1 VDASGVVL
9 CGGNGCHPFS
19 LVGLCVFSRLGS
31 KKINNNNNNKKRLK
45 KVGKHCAHT
54 CHCGGHGNSV
64 FPTFELKKKKKNLT
78 KF

>member
-31 KKINNNNNNKKRLK
+31 KKINNNNNNKKK
-45 KVGKHCAHT
+45 D
-54 CHCGGHGNSV
+54 
-64 FPTFELKKKKKNLT
+64 
-78 KF
+78 